1 MAHYGLTAAEYD
13 AVSLEFLNVLVEVM
27 QQGQEE

>member
-13 AVSLEFLNVLVEVM
+13 GLTLEMLGVLVQVM
-27 QQGQEE
+27 GEGEG